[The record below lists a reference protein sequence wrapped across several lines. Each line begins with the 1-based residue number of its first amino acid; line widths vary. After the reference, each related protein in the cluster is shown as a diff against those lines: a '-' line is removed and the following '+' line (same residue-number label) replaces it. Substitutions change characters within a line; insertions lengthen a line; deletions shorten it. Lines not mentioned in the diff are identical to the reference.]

1 MLGVWRCGQHGVMP
15 GGMEAQHD
23 LGAGWFF
30 HAQPLRPDGHPSV
43 GADLEGRAHAP
54 DKVPPR
60 AAGRGPQERTVFLS
74 GLVPG
79 PLRGL
84 AQFAVEFM
92 GVVLRAQV
100 CDVAVATAISV
111 IFSLAK

>member
-1 MLGVWRCGQHGVMP
+1 MLGVWRCGQHGVVALRV
-15 GGMEAQHD
+15 EAEHD
-23 LGAGWFF
+23 LGARRPFQ
-30 HAQPLRPDGHPSV
+30 AQPLCADGHTAS
-43 GADLEGRAHAP
+43 GADLDEGAHTP
-54 DKVPPR
+54 HIVPPR

-100 CDVAVATAISV
+100 CDVAVAMAISV